1 MFDVIDTALL
11 RKQQIC
17 LGLLKAVRVLL
28 SPQEHLRKI
37 ILSSETAGG
46 TTQTL
51 FQLLMQTAV
60 KPSPIKPIFG
70 REELEVKSYMIHRS
84 KIDCRVSIYTQSF
97 AVIIQECLRKRG
109 IEIPNKSMTRNFTTQ
124 E

>member
-1 MFDVIDTALL
+1 MLDVIDTTLL

-37 ILSSETAGG
+37 ILSSERASDSSEA
-46 TTQTL
+46 QTL
-51 FQLLMQTAV
+51 FQQLMKTAV

-70 REELEVKSYMIHRS
+70 REELEVHDICSNTNIL
-84 KIDCRVSIYTQSF
+84 I
-97 AVIIQECLRKRG
+97 
-109 IEIPNKSMTRNFTTQ
+109 
-124 E
+124 

>member
-1 MFDVIDTALL
+1 MIETALL

-37 ILSSETAGG
+37 ILSSESTGG
-46 TTQTL
+46 SEEAQTL
-51 FQLLMQTAV
+51 FQQLMKTAV

-70 REELEVKSYMIHRS
+70 REELEVSYHWG
-84 KIDCRVSIYTQSF
+84 VHGIYVALYRYRLTF
-97 AVIIQECLRKRG
+97 L
-109 IEIPNKSMTRNFTTQ
+109 
-124 E
+124 

>member
-1 MFDVIDTALL
+1 MVFQLYFCIPVSERRLQLKSVFILIFKGVFDVIDTALL

-37 ILSSETAGG
+37 ILSSESATVSSEE
-46 TTQTL
+46 QTL
-51 FQLLMQTAV
+51 FQQLMKTAV

-70 REELEVKSYMIHRS
+70 REELEVKSYL
-84 KIDCRVSIYTQSF
+84 VSVT
-97 AVIIQECLRKRG
+97 L
-109 IEIPNKSMTRNFTTQ
+109 
-124 E
+124 

>member
-1 MFDVIDTALL
+1 MKTAFLLIFEGVFDVIDTALL

-37 ILSSETAGG
+37 ILSSESVTGSSEE
-46 TTQTL
+46 QTL
-51 FQLLMQTAV
+51 FQQLMKTAV

-70 REELEVKSYMIHRS
+70 REELEVRKYVVPVVMNYDFSY
-84 KIDCRVSIYTQSF
+84 
-97 AVIIQECLRKRG
+97 
-109 IEIPNKSMTRNFTTQ
+109 RNF
-124 E
+124 